1 MHLVWGDE
9 SLRRRGAH
17 GGGLVLTAV
26 PSPDSA
32 AAAVPRTDLAKADQ
46 EAMGAIF
53 CFFFGFLFLCADEAQ
68 HVKNRLLSVGAPP
81 T

>member
-17 GGGLVLTAV
+17 GGRLVPTCV

-32 AAAVPRTDLAKADQ
+32 AAAIPHTDLAEADQ
-46 EAMGAIF
+46 EAVGAIF
-53 CFFFGFLFLCADEAQ
+53 CFFFWIFIF
-68 HVKNRLLSVGAPP
+68 V
-81 T
+81 

>member
-46 EAMGAIF
+46 EAVGAIF
-53 CFFFGFLFLCADEAQ
+53 CFFFFDFYFCVRTK
-68 HVKNRLLSVGAPP
+68 HS